1 MINKESKILIA
12 GAKGMVGSAIVNRL
26 NELNYTNIICPSKKD
41 INFLDQFKTAKYL
54 NENNFEYIFI
64 AAAKVGG
71 IMANNTY
78 RADFIYENLMIACNL
93 IHSAH
98 ENNINDLCFLG
109 SSCIYPRE
117 SKQPIREEYLLSGP
131 LEKTNEPYAIAKIAG
146 IKLCESYNSQYG
158 RNYKCIMPTNLY
170 GPNDSYDPSN
180 SHVLPALIKKIHD
193 AKINK
198 SSKIELWGSGEPLR
212 EFLFVEDL
220 ADACVFLMNKKFN
233 ETIINVG
240 YGKDISI
247 INLAYQ
253 IMDVVGYKCDIS
265 TDQKKPDGT
274 MRKVLDISKII
285 HLGWNPKT
293 SLKDGLKKTYE
304 NYLEKH
310 N

>member
-170 GPNDSYDPSN
+170 GPNDSYDLNN

-265 TDQKKPDGT
+265 TDQKKPNGT

>member
-170 GPNDSYDPSN
+170 GPNDSYDLNN

-265 TDQKKPDGT
+265 TDQKKPNGT

-293 SLKDGLKKTYE
+293 SLKDGLKKTYD

-310 N
+310 D

>member
-26 NELNYTNIICPSKKD
+26 KELNYTNIICPSKKD

-146 IKLCESYNSQYG
+146 IKLC
-158 RNYKCIMPTNLY
+158 
-170 GPNDSYDPSN
+170 
-180 SHVLPALIKKIHD
+180 
-193 AKINK
+193 
-198 SSKIELWGSGEPLR
+198 
-212 EFLFVEDL
+212 
-220 ADACVFLMNKKFN
+220 
-233 ETIINVG
+233 
-240 YGKDISI
+240 
-247 INLAYQ
+247 
-253 IMDVVGYKCDIS
+253 
-265 TDQKKPDGT
+265 
-274 MRKVLDISKII
+274 
-285 HLGWNPKT
+285 
-293 SLKDGLKKTYE
+293 
-304 NYLEKH
+304 
-310 N
+310 